1 MEVSKKD
8 LICGM
13 YLWEE
18 KGSMDFGFIADVVGS
33 VALAYAAVR
42 IVPVIAATVLVCM
55 DKMDANSVKDLFKNN
70 KRGF

>member
-1 MEVSKKD
+1 
-8 LICGM
+8 
-13 YLWEE
+13 
-18 KGSMDFGFIADVVGS
+18 MDFGFIADIVGS

>member
-1 MEVSKKD
+1 
-8 LICGM
+8 
-13 YLWEE
+13 
-18 KGSMDFGFIADVVGS
+18 MDFGFIADVVGS
-33 VALAYAAVR
+33 VALAYAAVH